1 LRRNLQRAADLGFS
15 FYVGP
20 EIEYFYFED
29 AGPEPKV
36 LDSGGYFDL
45 TPLDVAQE
53 YRRSTIVALEQL
65 GIPVEFSHHEVSPS
79 QHELDLRHTDALAMA
94 DNIVTTRLTVKEVAL
109 KQGLYATFLPK
120 PMAQYDGSGLHLHLS
135 LFDGEQ
141 NAFHEAGNEY
151 ELSKV
156 AHGFIAGLLHHANE
170 ITAVTNQWV
179 NSYKRLVGGFDAPI
193 YETWARNDQT
203 ALVRVPATK
212 KGKIDSTRIEY
223 RSPDPAT
230 NPYLAFSL
238 ILAAG
243 LAGIENNYELP
254 PEMGHDVL
262 RMTEDER
269 QAAGIR
275 RLPPNLA
282 EALRA
287 MEGSALVHTALGEH
301 VFEWFLRNKRR
312 EWERYEQHVSRYELE
327 QYLPVL

>member
-1 LRRNLQRAADLGFS
+1 
-15 FYVGP
+15 
-20 EIEYFYFED
+20 
-29 AGPEPKV
+29 
-36 LDSGGYFDL
+36 
-45 TPLDVAQE
+45 
-53 YRRSTIVALEQL
+53 
-65 GIPVEFSHHEVSPS
+65 
-79 QHELDLRHTDALAMA
+79 
-94 DNIVTTRLTVKEVAL
+94 LTVKEVAL